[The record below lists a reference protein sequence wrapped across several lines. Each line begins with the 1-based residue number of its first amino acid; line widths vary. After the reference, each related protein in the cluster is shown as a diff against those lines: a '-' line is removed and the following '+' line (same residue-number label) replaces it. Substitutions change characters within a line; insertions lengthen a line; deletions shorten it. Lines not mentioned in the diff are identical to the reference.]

1 MSDKILVSAC
11 LLGEPC
17 RWHGRPVSFSAAVLE
32 FMQNCPC
39 AELIPVCPEL
49 LGGLSVPRPPCKRIG
64 GRVFETCA
72 DKSRRREVTGPERT
86 AEFVAG
92 AWLVLDIARRWGC
105 RRAILC
111 RYSPSCDPAG
121 ITGRLLLEN
130 GIDVWD
136 AF

>member
-17 RWHGRPVSFSAAVLE
+17 RWHGRPVSFSRAVLE
-32 FMQNCPC
+32 FIRDCPC

-49 LGGLSVPRPPCKRIG
+49 LGGLPVPRPPCKRVG

-92 AWLVLDIARRWGC
+92 AELTLEIARRWGC

-111 RYSPSCDPAG
+111 RYSPSCDSAG
-121 ITGRLLLEN
+121 ITGRLLLDN

-136 AF
+136 TF

>member
-1 MSDKILVSAC
+1 MSERVLVSAC

-17 RWHGRPVSFSAAVLE
+17 RWHGRPVSFSRIVHQFLLDH
-32 FMQNCPC
+32 PC
-39 AELIPVCPEL
+39 VELIPVCPEL
-49 LGGLSVPRPPCKRIG
+49 LGGLPVPRPPVKRVG
-64 GRVFETCA
+64 GRVFETCE

-92 AWLVLDIARRWGC
+92 AEATLKIAKAWGC

-111 RYSPSCDPAG
+111 RWSPSCDSGG
-121 ITGRLLLEN
+121 ITGRLLRANGLIVLE
-130 GIDVWD
+130 